1 MAADNFADLANKVN
15 RSTDHK
21 RHYQSTSSSAAKHD
35 WRLPTEPAADSLN
48 LSDLLENESILSSL
62 ATPTPKRKT
71 TAAMRN
77 QLFQPSEITGRS
89 TECIQFGH
97 SSQDTARF
105 STPPSSMRS
114 STTVEQILA
123 ESFSSEVRSLAPELE
138 QLRISYGGARFTA
151 DMGNS
156 FDQFDWGGGGGGGG
170 ESDVDAVNATTN
182 PPNSIVDEISFNA
195 NNVSEMLKADQQEWD
210 EEYATIPNVV
220 DSMRSTMMTTTTS
233 TGGATYNVDAKKP
246 SQNVSNG

>member
-1 MAADNFADLANKVN
+1 MAADNFADLAKQVN
-15 RSTDHK
+15 SSTVHK
-21 RHYQSTSSSAAKHD
+21 RHYQPTSSSSAANHND
-35 WRLPTEPAADSLN
+35 WRLPKEPAADSLN

-77 QLFQPSEITGRS
+77 QLFEPSEITGRS
-89 TECIQFGH
+89 TECIQFGR
-97 SSQDTARF
+97 SSQDTRF
-105 STPPSSMRS
+105 STPPPSSSSSMRS

-123 ESFSSEVRSLAPELE
+123 DSFSSEVRSLAPELE

-156 FDQFDWGGGGGGGG
+156 FDQFDWGG
-170 ESDVDAVNATTN
+170 SDVDAVNATTTN

-210 EEYATIPNVV
+210 EEYATIPDVV
-220 DSMRSTMMTTTTS
+220 DSMRSTMMTTS
-233 TGGATYNVDAKKP
+233 TAGGATYNVDAKKP
-246 SQNVSNG
+246 SRNVSNG